1 MANRKNFPSE
11 IKNSNLKHLETKY
24 YRSNTGILL
33 CMWRDKKASKP
44 VIAVSTYAKK
54 KEVEV
59 TNKRGQVTT
68 KPKMINGYNSS
79 MNGCD
84 RGDQMVSS

>member
-1 MANRKNFPSE
+1 MIANRKNLLPE
-11 IKNSNLKHLETKY
+11 IKNSKLKHLKTKY

-33 CMWRDKKASKP
+33 YMWRDKKASKP
-44 VIAVSTYAKK
+44 VIAVSTYTKK

-68 KPKMINGYNSS
+68 KPKMINEPATP
-79 MNGCD
+79 
-84 RGDQMVSS
+84 